1 MSGQFLLVTNMSRPK
16 VQRLYPDYVQLLTTS
31 QNTMYCGGDPE
42 QRHNTYILIAHKHVI
57 TKYMHVS

>member
-1 MSGQFLLVTNMSRPK
+1 MVIRQTCVSYYLATCTKRIII
-16 VQRLYPDYVQLLTTS
+16 TS
-31 QNTMYCGGDPE
+31 QNTMYCGGEPE